1 MSSPLSTVITYFTL
15 SAISLNQHNV
25 QFWSGVFLL
34 FSAGTLIFASTN
46 VHLHTPEGEEE
57 KATVRNNA
65 VKELFVGSFGM
76 CIPLL
81 LGSVGHGH

>member
-25 QFWSGVFLL
+25 EFWSGVFLL

-46 VHLHTPEGEEE
+46 VHLHTPEEEEE
-57 KATVRNNA
+57 KATVRTNA
-65 VKELFVGSFGM
+65 IKELFAGAVGM

-81 LGSVGHGH
+81 LGSLGHRH